1 MMNTAELIRVWSNA
15 RAIQRLA
22 EKLMAD
28 NEEMIQDDVFACE
41 LEMAAS
47 ATRIADTVAG

>member
-1 MMNTAELIRVWSNA
+1 MMNPAELIRVWSNA

-22 EKLMAD
+22 EKLMQD
-28 NEEMIQDDVFACE
+28 GEEMIQNDIFACE

-47 ATRIADTVAG
+47 ATRIGDTVAS